1 MTSNLI
7 IQSADIILASSS
19 KIRRH
24 ILADA
29 GLEIK
34 AVSPDFNEELAKES
48 LNLPVKDLALHL
60 AREKALSISRKKFDA
75 YVIGSDQV
83 CSLDEIEL
91 PKSKDADDAINQLQK
106 LNGKIHYQN
115 NAVVVAFNGEIV
127 FENLSVANM
136 TMRQMDLKNIRDYVI
151 VDQPIGCAGSYKY
164 ESLGKHLF
172 KKVEGDYY
180 SVLGLAIQPLL
191 NFFYQK
197 NILKF

>member
-1 MTSNLI
+1 MGSNLI
-7 IQSADIILASSS
+7 TQNADLILASSS

-29 GLEIK
+29 GLAVE
-34 AVSPDFNEELAKES
+34 AVSPDFDEESAKQS

-60 AREKALSISRKKFDA
+60 AKEKALSISKKKKDA

-91 PKSKDADDAINQLQK
+91 SKSKDEDDAINQLQK

-115 NAVVVAFNGEIV
+115 NAVVVAFDGEIV
-127 FENLSVANM
+127 FENLSIAKM
-136 TMRQMDLKNIRDYVI
+136 TMRQMNLKNIEDYVAA
-151 VDQPIGCAGSYKY
+151 DRPIGCAGSYKY

-172 KKVEGDYY
+172 EKVEGDYY

-191 NFFYQK
+191 SFFYQK
-197 NILKF
+197 NILKL